1 MIVRVASSLTM
12 HESPTHVE
20 VRMLQQTTKLTTEH
34 APATKRSRDA
44 LPVSMIEQLD
54 HPQDDRPARC
64 AFETSMVWELVRR
77 FGDHRVLDNAT
88 TRSWVLHVV
97 RKHYWRIWSYL
108 IIASLIWGIAVHA
121 FFVLTVA
128 VIKPDLTGVGRL
140 FLTFL
145 CVMTVSPIF
154 NIFERRLCG
163 SWVLSDSSASPPR

>member
-1 MIVRVASSLTM
+1 M
-12 HESPTHVE
+12 HESPIPVE
-20 VRMLQQTTKLTTEH
+20 ARMLQQNAKLNTERDV
-34 APATKRSRDA
+34 ATERSRAA

-54 HPQDDRPARC
+54 HPQDDRSARC
-64 AFETSMVWELVRR
+64 AFESSMVWELVRR

-108 IIASLIWGIAVHA
+108 IISSLIWGLAVHA
-121 FFVLTVA
+121 FFALTV
-128 VIKPDLTGVGRL
+128 VIIQPNLKGIGQL

-154 NIFERRLCG
+154 NILERRLCG
-163 SWVLSDSSASPPR
+163 KWVLSDSPASPPR